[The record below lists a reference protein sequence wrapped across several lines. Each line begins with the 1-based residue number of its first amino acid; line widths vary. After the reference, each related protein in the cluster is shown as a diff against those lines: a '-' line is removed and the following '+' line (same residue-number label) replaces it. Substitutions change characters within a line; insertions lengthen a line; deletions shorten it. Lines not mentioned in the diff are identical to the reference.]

1 MDSVN
6 DLALVYKRYKCLS
19 KYYIDVEA
27 VLSVGDTAGICDD
40 VQL

>member
-19 KYYIDVEA
+19 KHYINVEVA
-27 VLSVGDTAGICDD
+27 LSVGDAAGICDD